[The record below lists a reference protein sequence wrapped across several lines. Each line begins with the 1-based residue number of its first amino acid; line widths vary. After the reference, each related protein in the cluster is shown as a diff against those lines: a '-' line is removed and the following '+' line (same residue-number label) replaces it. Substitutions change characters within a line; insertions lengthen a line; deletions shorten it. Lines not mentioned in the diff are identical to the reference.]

1 MNCIPS
7 KETTEQS
14 LVPGTLF
21 RSAVNVK
28 QGSRYRCCSFERESQ
43 RPRFAGNDSEG
54 RPGAP
59 DSRENPTKRPLGRE
73 EGLEREDGVPGRP
86 AAASSSAVRQN
97 GGTKWSGPVSRV
109 LSGTAIYLL
118 RTLPCASSAQ
128 PGCTAGH
135 RIASLFAFAP
145 DGACQATQ
153 LPACWC
159 ALTAPFQL
167 FPHEAGVFFS
177 VTLSVGSPRPAV
189 SWHPA
194 LWSPDFPRA
203 RRPAA
208 VEPAPGAIIQNGRI
222 FERMRPQ
229 LS

>member
-1 MNCIPS
+1 MKQGTRYRYSAP
-7 KETTEQS
+7 
-14 LVPGTLF
+14 PGTLSSRDSNAPGSPGTTARGVQVPQIPVKNR
-21 RSAVNVK
+21 RS
-28 QGSRYRCCSFERESQ
+28 GLY
-43 RPRFAGNDSEG
+43 
-54 RPGAP
+54 
-59 DSRENPTKRPLGRE
+59 GRE

-97 GGTKWSGPVSRV
+97 GGPRWSGPVSRV

-222 FERMRPQ
+222 LERMRPQ